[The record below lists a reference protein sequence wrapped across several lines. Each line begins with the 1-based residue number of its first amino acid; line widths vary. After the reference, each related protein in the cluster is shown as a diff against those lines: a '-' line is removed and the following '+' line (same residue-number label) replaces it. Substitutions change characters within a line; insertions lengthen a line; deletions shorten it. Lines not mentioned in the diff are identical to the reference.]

1 MSFMMYIYQIIRQVC
16 FVKVTQKRIFYSE
29 NNKYSLKS
37 LYTKK
42 LRKICDIGNCKRA
55 NVTFEPPFELLN
67 LIGFFVFKAKH
78 KGDKVLFQIQCFKIF
93 LDFIFVS
100 FFSFLS
106 CFSFFLFS
114 LFFFASKRKT
124 IELFYT
130 QQQYISISKIHRQYR
145 QFIGNY
151 KKGLQI

>member
-93 LDFIFVS
+93 FGFYIC
-100 FFSFLS
+100 FFFLLSFL
-106 CFSFFLFS
+106 FFLFPFLS
-114 LFFFASKRKT
+114 VFLCK
-124 IELFYT
+124 
-130 QQQYISISKIHRQYR
+130 
-145 QFIGNY
+145 
-151 KKGLQI
+151 